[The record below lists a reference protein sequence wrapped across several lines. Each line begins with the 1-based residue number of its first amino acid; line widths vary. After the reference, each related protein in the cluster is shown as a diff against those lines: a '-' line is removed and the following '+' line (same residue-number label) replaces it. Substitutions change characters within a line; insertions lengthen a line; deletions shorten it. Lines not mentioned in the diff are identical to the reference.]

1 MKHFPFVILFVLSA
15 CVSASADDF
24 MRVLKP
30 EGKRQPQALET
41 AIIHLADEKK
51 TVEVDLVAAI
61 HIGDK
66 SYYEELNRRFKQ
78 YDAVLYE
85 LVADSGTVIN
95 QEALRDRK
103 NKSILSSFQSQ
114 MGEML
119 GLDFQLEHVDYTA
132 ENFVHADL
140 SPAEFAR
147 RASERGDLLNVLHRL
162 LTLSV
167 KKANDEEAANEEL
180 QMQGRLFGMFL
191 ASNPQLARKRFLAR
205 QMLEQMDESLWILGG
220 DGSAIITDRNAAALK
235 VLRQEI
241 KDGKKKIA
249 IFYGGAHLPEMLK
262 SLEKDFSLKKT
273 GTDWLTAW
281 DLTK

>member
-15 CVSASADDF
+15 CVSVSADDF

>member
-15 CVSASADDF
+15 CVSVSADDF

-85 LVADSGTVIN
+85 LVADSGTVISR
-95 QEALRDRK
+95 EELRDRK